1 MNVSVI
7 LPVINETYSLRK
19 TINTI
24 NQSSKSYI
32 KEYLIIIC
40 KKTKNESI
48 REIQNLKEI
57 YGDLIIIYL
66 QKKPYLG
73 GALREGFDLASG
85 SHIILMASDLETDP
99 ELVSDL
105 ISYEKENPDGIVTAS
120 RWLKGGSFTGYS
132 KIKFVLNYIFQKI
145 LSFIY
150 GSNLTDMTYAFRIMP
165 ANLVKKIIW
174 EEMRHPFLLET
185 LIKPLRLGVKIKE
198 IPANWTSRT
207 EGESQNTFLRN
218 FEYLR
223 IALKTRFYSRDK
235 IIKNF
240 KQ

>member
-24 NQSSKSYI
+24 NQSSKIYI